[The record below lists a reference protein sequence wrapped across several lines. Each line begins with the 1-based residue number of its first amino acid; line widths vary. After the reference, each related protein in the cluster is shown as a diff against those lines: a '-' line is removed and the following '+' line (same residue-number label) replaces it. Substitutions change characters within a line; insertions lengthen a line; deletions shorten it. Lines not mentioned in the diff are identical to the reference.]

1 MTSPLTVLES
11 FCIIGST
18 CLVFLGKFRGIGGG
32 VPAGLEGGKVMGERL
47 IGTVKDYFRKVEVM
61 TLELEGLIKVGDTIH
76 IKGHTTD
83 LTQAVESMQI
93 EHAEVQEGGPGDLV
107 GIKVAERVR
116 PGDSVFVV
124 EDSG

>member
-1 MTSPLTVLES
+1 
-11 FCIIGST
+11 
-18 CLVFLGKFRGIGGG
+18 
-32 VPAGLEGGKVMGERL
+32 MGERL
-47 IGTVKDYFRKVEVM
+47 IGKVKDYFRKVEVV

-83 LTQAVESMQI
+83 LTQAVESIQI
-93 EHAEVQEGGPGDLV
+93 EHVDVQEGGPGDLV

-124 EDSG
+124 ED